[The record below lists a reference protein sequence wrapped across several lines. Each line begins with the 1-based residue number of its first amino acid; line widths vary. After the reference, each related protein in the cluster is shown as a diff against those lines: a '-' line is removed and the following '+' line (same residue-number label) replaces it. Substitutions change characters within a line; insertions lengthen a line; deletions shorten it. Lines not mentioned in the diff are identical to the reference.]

1 VAKDLNNR
9 VFLIIMQYYI
19 SHPDDV
25 SESGSE
31 TVHNMVLLEVPDEIS
46 VFVPISN
53 KVSVCVPISNE
64 VSVDVSISNEVSV
77 GFSLSGEDSGGYH
90 ISGEASIKI
99 VSNNYISN
107 EELIRIFRNNLDDI
121 KNKINLTNRLYNFK
135 KIQYEFSKRENVL
148 IKKEYNTTEN
158 DILERLLYF
167 NQLTNHQTSKESI
180 NNKST
185 FLKNNMFMENAK
197 IKLFNARKNL
207 GRLPKDFNKWCGSMD
222 SYLIGLQ
229 SNNISFLYSLKCH
242 MLEILINNLDD
253 NDSNAIWNALIFD
266 QQLYPN
272 DTNRSLNYIIYSL
285 NNSNKMDPIYYARK
299 IVIKVYGGRLPKY
312 IKDWPDEYW
321 AFLFALQETENN
333 SKFKNYMREHIINE
347 FWMNKTSN
355 RSYAIWKA
363 LKIDSKYHNSDNS
376 RLSGE
381 FVYRNYRD

>member
-1 VAKDLNNR
+1 
-9 VFLIIMQYYI
+9 MQYYI